1 MEQIVEYYVSLVS
14 GTHPVLW
21 LLIFGLCLVNECIAA
36 SIPYVLETTWLMAGV
51 LLGDGEITV
60 LVVAPLVLAA
70 VLGRLAGMALFYVLV
85 SAGSP
90 WFFRRFPKLRV
101 RLDDSNFSRR
111 LQSRHW
117 SVSLWI
123 ALGRLLWLRFPISI
137 VMSLSKRFWPLAWG
151 VAISAFV
158 FEVTYIGVGAT
169 VGNAVDLG
177 PAQLLPYFILGIT
190 AAFGLGLGIRQLWRM
205 IRPKPAAGVG

>member
-14 GTHPVLW
+14 GVHPVLW

-51 LLGDGEITV
+51 LLGDGEISW
-60 LVVAPLVLAA
+60 LIVAPLVLAA
-70 VLGRLAGMALFYVLV
+70 VLGRLAGMSLFYFLV
-85 SAGSP
+85 TAGSP

-137 VMSLSKRFWPLAWG
+137 VMALSKRYWALAAG
-151 VAISAFV
+151 VAISALV
-158 FEVTYIGVGAT
+158 FEVTFIGVGAT

-177 PAQLLPYFILGIT
+177 PAQLLPYFLLAIT
-190 AAFGLGLGIRQLWRM
+190 ASFVIGMGIRQLWRV
-205 IRPKPAAGVG
+205 IWPKPMVNPG

>member
-1 MEQIVEYYVSLVS
+1 MEHIVEYYVSLVS
-14 GTHPVLW
+14 GVHPVLW

-51 LLGDGEITV
+51 LLGDGHITV

-70 VLGRLAGMALFYVLV
+70 ILGRLAGMSFFYMLV

-90 WFFRRFPKLRV
+90 WFFHRFPKLRV
-101 RLDDSNFSRR
+101 RLDDSNFSHR

-123 ALGRLLWLRFPISI
+123 ALGRLLWLRFPISL
-137 VMSLSKRFWPLAWG
+137 VMALSKRYWALAAG
-151 VAISAFV
+151 VAISALV
-158 FEVTYIGVGAT
+158 FEVTFIGVGAT

-177 PAQLLPYFILGIT
+177 PAQLLPYFLLAIT
-190 AAFGLGLGIRQLWRM
+190 ASFVAGMGIRQIWRI
-205 IRPKPAAGVG
+205 IRPKPAVNPG